1 MSQAVN
7 SVFLNGGEMG
17 ERMRSFDWET
27 TPLGSVSIW
36 PAALKALVDV
46 TLASKQPMYVAWGP
60 DLTMIYNDAY
70 SVLLGLKHP
79 MALGTGFLT
88 VWSEIRADISP
99 LVDKVFAGEPV
110 HMDDITLMVDR
121 DGSEREA
128 HFAFSY
134 TPIRDADGSV
144 VGLLCPCT
152 DTTKQ
157 VFADRRQA
165 LRLTLEDAI
174 RELEEPEAILSTALG
189 YLGRYLG
196 VSRVGYGEVQAD
208 NKTIALSSAFVDG
221 VAALDGVMPLANF
234 GTQIV
239 HRQRLGKIVQSADV
253 TLDPEC
259 DAETWRSIDTRAFVS
274 VPLIRDRRMI
284 AVLYVHQREPRQWL
298 PEDVTLIETVAKRV
312 WDAVE
317 RARAEVALRDSE
329 AQFSTLAQALP
340 NQVWTSRPDGYL
352 DWFNA
357 RTYEYSGAEPGEL
370 DGAGWVKLV
379 QPDDLAL
386 AAERWAASRATGT
399 IYEVEFRL
407 KRRDGEFRWHLA
419 RALPLQDDQ
428 GAIVRWVGTN
438 TDIEDQKAAEL
449 EVVAAK
455 ESAEEANLAKST
467 FLANMSHELRTPLSA
482 IIGYSEMMLEEM
494 EDGGDA
500 ATLVPDMRKVEGN
513 ARHLLGLIN
522 DVLDLS
528 KVESGKMD
536 IYAEEFDIDITVR
549 EIASTVESLVAKK
562 SNRLVIS
569 LGPSLGTMYSDL
581 TKIRQVILNLLSNA
595 SKFTENGVIQLTV
608 LRDIEAG
615 KPDRVV
621 FRVSD
626 NGIGMTE
633 EQLAKLF
640 QRFSQADV
648 STTRKFGGT
657 GLGLS
662 LTKAF
667 ADMLGGS
674 VTVESTIGQGSTFSF
689 SLPAAYVLLPEDDG
703 EVEQVR
709 NEPALVESDA
719 GDLVLVIDDDADQR
733 ALMTRFL
740 RREGFQVQ
748 IATDGHQGLQ
758 MARQLKPKAILL
770 DVMMPQ
776 MDGWSVLSELK
787 ADAVLAAV
795 PVVMVTSVD
804 QRSLAASLGAA
815 DYMLKPVHWDRF
827 STIMNRYRTAEGG
840 ILLVEDNDEARANMR
855 EMLMEDGWDVEA
867 AENGRVGLDKVAARR
882 PEVVLLDLNMPV
894 MDGFD
899 FLKELRKKPGCAD
912 IPVVVLTARDLTR
925 EDRKLLRGASQILN
939 KGDISLRDLAERLHR
954 MSESSPNK
962 TEQK

>member
-1 MSQAVN
+1 
-7 SVFLNGGEMG
+7 MG
-17 ERMRSFDWET
+17 ARMRSFDWGA
-27 TPLGSVSIW
+27 TPLGVAKTWS
-36 PAALKALVDV
+36 AALKALVDV

-88 VWSEIRADISP
+88 VWSEIKADIAP
-99 LVDKVFAGEPV
+99 LVDKVLAGEPV

-134 TPIRDADGSV
+134 TPIRGDDGRV

-152 DTTKQ
+152 DTTEQ

-165 LRLTLEDAI
+165 LRLALEDAI
-174 RELEEPEAILSTALG
+174 RELEEPEAILSTAVG
-189 YLGRYLG
+189 YLGRHLG
-196 VSRVGYGEVQAD
+196 VSRVGHGEVQPD
-208 NKTIALSSAFVDG
+208 NKTIALSSGFVDG
-221 VAALDGVMPLANF
+221 VAALDGVMPLAAF
-234 GTQIV
+234 GAQIV
-239 HRQRLGKIVQSADV
+239 RRQKLGATVQSADV

-259 DAETWRSIDTRAFVS
+259 DADTWKRIDTRAFVS
-274 VPLIRDRRMI
+274 VPLIRDGRMK
-284 AVLYVHQREPRQWL
+284 AVFYINQREPRRWL
-298 PEDVTLIETVAKRV
+298 PEDVTLIETVAQRI
-312 WDAVE
+312 WDAME

-340 NQVWTSRPDGYL
+340 NQVWTSRPDGQL

-357 RTYEYSGAEPGEL
+357 RTYEYSGAAPGEL
-370 DGAGWVKLV
+370 DGDGWAKLIH
-379 QPDDLAL
+379 PDDLAV

-399 IYEVEFRL
+399 IYEVEFRI
-407 KRRDGEFRWHLA
+407 KRSDGTFRWHLA
-419 RALPLQDDQ
+419 RALPLHDDQ

-500 ATLVPDMRKVEGN
+500 STLVPDMRKVEGN
-513 ARHLLGLIN
+513 ARQLLGLIN

-536 IYAEEFDIDITVR
+536 IYAEDFNVETTVR
-549 EIASTVESLVAKK
+549 EIASTVESLVSKK
-562 SNRLVIS
+562 NNRLDIA
-569 LGPSLGTMYSDL
+569 LGPHLGAMHSDL

-595 SKFTENGVIQLTV
+595 SKFTENGVIHLTV
-608 LRDIEAG
+608 LRDVEAG
-615 KPDRVV
+615 EPDRVV

-640 QRFSQADV
+640 QRFSQADI

-667 ADMLGGS
+667 ADMLGGN
-674 VTVESTIGQGSTFSF
+674 VAVESTFGQGSVFTF
-689 SLPAAYVLLPEDDG
+689 SLPAHYVPSTEDV
-703 EVEQVR
+703 VEQDSV
-709 NEPALVESDA
+709 EPTWVESDTR
-719 GDLVLVIDDDADQR
+719 DLVLVIDDDADQR
-733 ALMTRFL
+733 TLMSRFL
-740 RREGFQVQ
+740 LREGFQVQ
-748 IATDGHQGLQ
+748 VAADGHQGLQ

-787 ADAVLAAV
+787 ADDVLAAV

-815 DYMLKPVHWDRF
+815 DYMLKPVQWDRF

-840 ILLVEDNDEARANMR
+840 ILLVDDNDEARAHIR
-855 EMLMEDGWDVEA
+855 IMLAEDGWDVEE
-867 AENGRVGLDKVAARR
+867 AENGRVGLEKVAQRR
-882 PEVVLLDLNMPV
+882 PEVILLDLNMPV

-899 FLKELRKKPGCAD
+899 FLKALRTTPGCAN
-912 IPVVVLTARDLTR
+912 IPVIVLTARDLTR
-925 EDRKLLRGASQILN
+925 DDRNLLRGASQILN
-939 KGDISLRDLAERLHR
+939 KGDISLRDIAERLHR
-954 MSESSPNK
+954 MSETSIES
-962 TEQK
+962 